1 MKKKIKLIS
10 TLLTLLIGIG
20 VVILSL
26 FSPRLILL
34 MEKVI
39 YWLVFLLIIN
49 LIWIFRLKGNLTLLL
64 AFSITVVGAIV
75 NIFAFDLSEIILRL
89 GYLFWII
96 AVLQILF
103 KSDIKE

>member
-10 TLLTLLIGIG
+10 ILLTLLIGIG

-26 FSPRLILL
+26 SSPGLILL

-39 YWLVFLLIIN
+39 YWLVFLLLIN

-75 NIFAFDLSEIILRL
+75 NIFAFDLSETILRFS
-89 GYLFWII
+89 YLFWII

-103 KSDIKE
+103 K